1 MRISVAVRFAA
12 VAAAALFAACGG
24 GGGSS
29 SATPP
34 GFGQAT
40 FTPAPTSTPTPTASP
55 TPTPSPAPTASPTP
69 SLVKAVPAAL
79 SFETTGPA
87 TATTVTLSEPNYAG
101 TFVESDTC
109 APGGGTV
116 IATVTPTTAA
126 TQFSVTAEN
135 AGTCALTFTDAHGNT
150 AHVPVSVTLTTLTGQ
165 FVKRR

>member
-1 MRISVAVRFAA
+1 V
-12 VAAAALFAACGG
+12 LFTACG

-29 SATPP
+29 SAPPP
-34 GFGQAT
+34 GFVTTT
-40 FTPAPTSTPTPTASP
+40 FTPAPTSTPVPTASP
-55 TPTPSPAPTASPTP
+55 TPTPTPTASPTP

-87 TATTVTLSEPNYAG
+87 TATTVTISEPNYAG

-109 APGGGTV
+109 APSGGAV

-135 AGTCALTFTDAHGNT
+135 AGTCVLTFTDAHGNT

>member
-1 MRISVAVRFAA
+1 MRISVAARFAA
-12 VAAAALFAACGG
+12 VAAAVLFAACGG

-29 SATPP
+29 SAPPP
-34 GFGQAT
+34 GFVTTT
-40 FTPAPTSTPTPTASP
+40 FTPAPTSTPVPTASP
-55 TPTPSPAPTASPTP
+55 TPTPTASPTP

-87 TATTVTLSEPNYAG
+87 TGTTVTITEPNYAG

-109 APGGGTV
+109 APSGGAV

-135 AGTCALTFTDAHGNT
+135 AGTCVLTFTDAHGNT